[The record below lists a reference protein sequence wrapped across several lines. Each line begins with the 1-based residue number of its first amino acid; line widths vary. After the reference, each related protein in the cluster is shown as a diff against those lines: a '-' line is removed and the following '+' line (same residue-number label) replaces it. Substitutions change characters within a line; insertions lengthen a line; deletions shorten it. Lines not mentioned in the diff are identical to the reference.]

1 MAGKVDWKSKY
12 LELRSKYMNAID
24 VGFRLGVEE
33 GTRNAEMEAL
43 QMQVQ
48 QMEEQAAMEAEA
60 AMMGGEEG
68 AVDEMGMPIEEEM
81 PEEEKKEAVPEEKLI
96 SQELKESESKLIDKE
111 NRYLEKIGRRKT
123 AVARVRLWTKG
134 KKEILVNSKPYKN
147 YFQDFELQQ
156 IFIAPLVKMKCVDRF
171 RILIQVKGGGF
182 RSQSEATRL
191 GIARV
196 LVDFNPDF
204 RKRLK
209 RVGYLTRDS
218 RMRERKKFG
227 LKRARRA
234 PQWQKR

>member
-1 MAGKVDWKSKY
+1 MPKSIKTTTKKTTKDSAKKTVKP
-12 LELRSKYMNAID
+12 SKK
-24 VGFRLGVEE
+24 
-33 GTRNAEMEAL
+33 
-43 QMQVQ
+43 
-48 QMEEQAAMEAEA
+48 
-60 AMMGGEEG
+60 
-68 AVDEMGMPIEEEM
+68 
-81 PEEEKKEAVPEEKLI
+81 EEKKKDAVSKEKLI
-96 SQELKESESKLIDKE
+96 SQELKESECKLTAKE
-111 NRYLEKIGRRKT
+111 DRYSEKIGRRKT

-147 YFQDFELQQ
+147 YFRDFELQQ

-196 LVDFNPDF
+196 LVEFNPDF